1 MEEMGKMEKMEE
13 KENEEAP
20 FIIRSIV
27 LRDLMRHVS
36 MYVHLDGTGGGGF
49 IPIGEKNSSLRD
61 YLNNLPNSNVV
72 METPLEDD
80 EFVQGDTVTVISD
93 GKGELIAFDDG
104 FGTQYRKWRFQEGMK
119 IHHSSLTG
127 NTDIWFKVVSPC
139 ENGELYY
146 SKPRGYVGLYQA
158 LRHRW
163 ITEGEAL
170 LQILSGEAE
179 INNR

>member
-1 MEEMGKMEKMEE
+1 MEE
-13 KENEEAP
+13 KIEIEEKETDGSP

-27 LRDLMRHVS
+27 LRDLMRHIS

-49 IPIGEKNSSLRD
+49 IPIGKENISLRD
-61 YLNNLPNSNVV
+61 YLNKLPNSNVV
-72 METPLEDD
+72 METELEDD

-93 GKGELIAFDDG
+93 GKGEIIDFDDG

-119 IHHSSLTG
+119 IHHLSISG
-127 NTDIWFKVVSPC
+127 NTDIWFKVESPW
-139 ENGELYY
+139 ENGKLYY
-146 SKPRGYVGLYQA
+146 AHPRGYVGLYPA
-158 LRHRW
+158 LRYRW